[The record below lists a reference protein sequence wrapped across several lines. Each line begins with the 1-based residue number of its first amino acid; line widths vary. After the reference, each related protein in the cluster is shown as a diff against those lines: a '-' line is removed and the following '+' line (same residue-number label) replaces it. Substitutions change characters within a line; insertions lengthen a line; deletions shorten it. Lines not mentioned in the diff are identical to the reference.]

1 MTDHSAFARIIERFL
16 PRLKAQQQISPDQAA
31 SCQNIVNCHT
41 PVLGG
46 LDYAC
51 DQCGSH
57 YPRYHS
63 CRHRHCPQCQQRAS
77 EHWVERREQDL
88 LPVPYYHLVFTLPH
102 ALNGWAQCHPNVIY
116 HRLFRCV
123 WESLDD
129 YSRCNRQL
137 QGKLGMTALLHT
149 WGQTL
154 SQHIHLHCLIP
165 GGAIDA
171 KGHFVTTRRDFLYP
185 QRVLAKLL
193 RGKMVSAL
201 RQDYEA
207 GKLQRIAPEQVDDV
221 LDQLMQTDW
230 VIHTKPHLRQADTV
244 LRYLARYTHRT
255 AISLSRIESVDQ
267 TSVRFR
273 WKDYRDDQTKT
284 MALPGEEFLRR
295 FLLHIL
301 PKGLMRIRHYGYLAN
316 RVRVT
321 RLKQI
326 REKLSAR
333 HRSEAGA
340 PEPRPICSERPKDR
354 CPKCQLG
361 VLHFV
366 GEILSARKR
375 RRYALS
381 VNP

>member
-1 MTDHSAFARIIERFL
+1 MTDHFVFARIVEHFL
-16 PRLKAQQQISPDQAA
+16 SKLRRRQHISPGQAA
-31 SCQNIVNCHT
+31 TCQNILNCHT

-51 DQCGSH
+51 GQCGSR

-63 CRHRHCPQCQQRAS
+63 CRHRHCPQCQQTAS
-77 EHWVERREQDL
+77 RRWVEARQNDV

-102 ALNGWAQCHPNVIY
+102 DLNGWAQCHPEVIY

-123 WESLDD
+123 WECLDD

-137 QGKLGMTALLHT
+137 QGKLGMTAVLHT
-149 WGQTL
+149 WGQSL
-154 SQHIHLHCLIP
+154 NQHVHLHCLIP

-171 KGHFVTTRRDFLYP
+171 QGGFMTIRRDFLYP

-207 GKLQRIAPEQVDDV
+207 GKLHRIAPDQDDDV
-221 LDQLMQTDW
+221 LDQLMRSDW

-255 AISLSRIESVDQ
+255 AISLSRIESVDPS
-267 TSVRFR
+267 SVRFR
-273 WKDYRDDQTKT
+273 WKDYRDDQIKT
-284 MALPGEEFLRR
+284 MVLPGEEFLRR
-295 FLLHIL
+295 FLLHVL

-333 HRSEAGA
+333 HRSEAGL
-340 PEPRPICSERPKDR
+340 PEHQPGCSERPKDR
-354 CPKCQLG
+354 CPKCKSG
-361 VLHFV
+361 YLHFV
-366 GEILSARKR
+366 GEILSARQR
-375 RRYALS
+375 RRYALP
-381 VNP
+381 VTP

>member
-1 MTDHSAFARIIERFL
+1 MTDHFMFARILDRFL
-16 PRLKAQQQISPDQAA
+16 PVLKQTKRISPDQAA
-31 SCQNIVNCHT
+31 TCQNILNCHT

-51 DQCGSH
+51 GQCGSR

-63 CRHRHCPQCQQRAS
+63 CRHRHCPQCQQAAS
-77 EHWVERREQDL
+77 RRWIEARQKDV

-102 ALNGWAQCHPNVIY
+102 DLNGWVQCHPEVIY

-123 WESLDD
+123 WECLDD
-129 YSRCNRQL
+129 YSQRNRQL
-137 QGKLGMTALLHT
+137 QGKLGMTAVLHT
-149 WGQTL
+149 WGQSL
-154 SQHIHLHCLIP
+154 SQHVHLHCLVP

-171 KGHFVTTRRDFLYP
+171 LGDFKTTQRDFLYP
-185 QRVLAKLL
+185 QRVLAKLF

-201 RQDYEA
+201 RRDYDA
-207 GKLQRIAPEQVDDV
+207 GKLHRIEPEQVDAV
-221 LDQLMQTDW
+221 LDKLMRTDW
-230 VIHTKPHLRQADTV
+230 VIHTKPHLRKADTV

-273 WKDYRDDQTKT
+273 WKDYRDDRSKT

-295 FLLHIL
+295 FLLHVL

-316 RVRVT
+316 RVRVKQLT
-321 RLKQI
+321 HIRQRLATHSQSDTLTDKPASI
-326 REKLSAR
+326 
-333 HRSEAGA
+333 RSEC
-340 PEPRPICSERPKDR
+340 RKDR
-354 CPKCQLG
+354 CPKCKSG
-361 VLHFV
+361 YLHLV
-366 GEILSARKR
+366 GEILSARQR
-375 RRYALS
+375 RRYALA